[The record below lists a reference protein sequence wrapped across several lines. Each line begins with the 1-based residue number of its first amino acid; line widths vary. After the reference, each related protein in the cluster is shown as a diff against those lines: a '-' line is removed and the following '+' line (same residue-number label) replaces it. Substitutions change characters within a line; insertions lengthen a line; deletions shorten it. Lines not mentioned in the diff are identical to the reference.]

1 MYSIDPMLAQS
12 VVKGITLAPLIPF
25 NIKKKMVQ
33 KALQTGLLSLK
44 IFSSSAFSLLSS
56 EKISQLNNLIKN
68 REILPLIFPKAD
80 IHYRYSNGF
89 FNRNRSDH
97 NKSDEHSMLRVGS
110 RIPHVWLDLDDT
122 KGIISTLDINSYI
135 RQQTTLCIITTNEK
149 IFSLL
154 QSIVNS
160 DNRKLKLFKILYI
173 RNEGGNVPH
182 EYIQHK
188 IQRPCYI
195 SDSQHEDRKDA
206 VDSYIDLTT
215 GNNHAHRSENNTVV
229 VDVSG
234 DWYKMQERDTL
245 VILRPDDFIYD
256 VSHFSSNY
264 SSNDLNNYLDNIT
277 EKVFN

>member
-1 MYSIDPMLAQS
+1 MLAQS
-12 VVKGITLAPLIPF
+12 VVKGITFAPLIPF
-25 NIKKKMVQ
+25 NAKKQMVQ

-44 IFSSSAFSLLSS
+44 LFSSSVFSLLSS
-56 EKISQLNNLIKN
+56 EKINRLNNLIKN
-68 REILPLIFPKAD
+68 KEILPLIFPEAD

-89 FNRNRSDH
+89 FNHSRSEH
-97 NKSDEHSMLRVGS
+97 NKSDNHSMLRVGS
-110 RIPHVWLDLDDT
+110 RIPHVWLNLDDT
-122 KGIISTLDINSYI
+122 NGIISTLDINSYI

-160 DNRKLKLFKILYI
+160 DNRKIKLFKILYI
-173 RNEGGNVPH
+173 RNKGSNVPH

-195 SDSQHEDRKDA
+195 SHSKHENYKDV
-206 VDSYIDLTT
+206 VDTYIDLSAE
-215 GNNHAHRSENNTVV
+215 NNHAYRSENNAVV

-234 DWYKMQERDTL
+234 DWYKMQEHDTL
-245 VILRPDDFIYD
+245 VVLRPDDFIYD

-264 SSNDLNNYLDNIT
+264 SSNDLNKYLDNIT